1 MQKKYFRNH
10 PLLIIMAEMGFGAGS
25 VGLFLGDESERRTGD
40 MGKEN
45 AGEIKSV
52 WVKKPNY
59 VHNALNAQT
68 PSLQ

>member
-1 MQKKYFRNH
+1 
-10 PLLIIMAEMGFGAGS
+10 MAEMGFGAGS